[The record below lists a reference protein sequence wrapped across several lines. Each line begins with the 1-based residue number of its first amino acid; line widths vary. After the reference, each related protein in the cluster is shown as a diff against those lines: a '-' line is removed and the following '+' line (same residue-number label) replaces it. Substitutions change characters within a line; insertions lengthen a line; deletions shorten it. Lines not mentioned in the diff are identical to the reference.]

1 MFAVGGSRPGQ
12 SFMAQFTSGCVL
24 YGLRDM
30 TAWHLPDGSN
40 NTERALESRDISSS
54 SSPSSHMF
62 LFSYN

>member
-1 MFAVGGSRPGQ
+1 
-12 SFMAQFTSGCVL
+12 MAQFTSGCVL

-40 NTERALESRDISSS
+40 NTERALEDHDISSS
-54 SSPSSHMF
+54 AAAAASSYML

>member
-1 MFAVGGSRPGQ
+1 MFAVGGSRPGR

-30 TAWHLPDGSN
+30 TTWHLPDGSN
-40 NTERALESRDISSS
+40 NTERALEDRDIYSSS
-54 SSPSSHMF
+54 DSSSYML